1 MEDKNQLKIIKT
13 KAKAFEVVKSYYKD
27 LDDLAARLQADYA
40 ADFEGYQYPYFEKE
54 ENRIAYRAGD
64 TDWWW
69 LRSPYL
75 ADSRGFCNVNYY
87 GDALDSWATN
97 GDGVRPAFCL

>member
-40 ADFEGYQYPYFEKE
+40 AGEDYKPFE
-54 ENRIAYRAGD
+54 
-64 TDWWW
+64 
-69 LRSPYL
+69 
-75 ADSRGFCNVNYY
+75 
-87 GDALDSWATN
+87 
-97 GDGVRPAFCL
+97 

>member
-40 ADFEGYQYPYFEKE
+40 VGEDYKPFEQQEQDRLALCFILDYFDDLKTQIKTIKKE
-54 ENRIAYRAGD
+54 RK
-64 TDWWW
+64 
-69 LRSPYL
+69 
-75 ADSRGFCNVNYY
+75 NY
-87 GDALDSWATN
+87 GK
-97 GDGVRPAFCL
+97 